1 MAWAL
6 ATDWLAVT
14 GLLVRTFG
22 TGAQAWANL
31 KELKNLRATV
41 SAAAADCLCVRNVS

>member
-14 GLLVRTFG
+14 GLLVWTFG

-31 KELKNLRATV
+31 KEFKNLRAIV
-41 SAAAADCLCVRNVS
+41 SAAAADCWYIRNVS